1 MGDQFGGEKRM
12 GMKGKKRKKK
22 EMKERKKGKR
32 KRGRERGRRP
42 TGSSSVHRR
51 YNCHNLSDQEQKL
64 VYSTRA
70 TSTY

>member
-1 MGDQFGGEKRM
+1 MGDQFSGEKRK
-12 GMKGKKRKKK
+12 GMKGKKQ

-51 YNCHNLSDQEQKL
+51 SNYHNLSDQELKP
-64 VYSTRA
+64 VYSMRA
-70 TSTY
+70 TSMY